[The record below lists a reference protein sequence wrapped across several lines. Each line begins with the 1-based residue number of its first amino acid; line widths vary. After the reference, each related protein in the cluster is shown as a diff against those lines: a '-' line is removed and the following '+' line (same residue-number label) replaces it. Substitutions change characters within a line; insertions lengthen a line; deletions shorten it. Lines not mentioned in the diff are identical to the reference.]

1 MVKKTTSAD
10 KSDSVN
16 KETLKA
22 GAKPTSAE
30 KKLRKEGVVKD
41 IIQISIF
48 VLLALVFRSV
58 LLDHYVIPSGSM
70 IPTLL
75 EGDRV
80 IVSKISYGLR
90 VPFSS
95 WWLLRWDAPKRGDVI
110 VFSAPTDGTTFIKRV
125 VGLPGDSVAVRN
137 GMVIINGQKMPFS
150 EANNAITED
159 LEGVLHEVRLSGMG
173 GPDFGPEKIPD
184 EYYFMLG
191 DNRGNSQDSRFW
203 GFLDQKLLLGHAM
216 RIYYRTKGGFEWQP
230 L

>member
-1 MVKKTTSAD
+1 MAEKITDAD
-10 KSDSVN
+10 KSDSVE
-16 KETLKA
+16 KETPKA
-22 GAKPTSAE
+22 GAKPASDV
-30 KKLRKEGVVKD
+30 KKSRKEGIIKD
-41 IIQISIF
+41 IVQISIF

-80 IVSKISYGLR
+80 VVSKISYGLR
-90 VPFSS
+90 VPFTS
-95 WWLLRWDAPKRGDVI
+95 WWILRWDAPERGDII
-110 VFSAPTDGTTFIKRV
+110 VFSAPTDGSTFIKRV
-125 VGLPGDSVAVRN
+125 VGLPGDTVAVRN

-150 EANNAITED
+150 ETGNGITED

-203 GFLDQKLLLGHAM
+203 GFLDQKLLLGHAA
-216 RIYYRTKGGFEWQP
+216 RIYYRSNGGFQWQP